1 MKHAAAAALL
11 ANFAHAET
19 VCVAPAAFDTVAKG
33 GATVEQYE
41 RRERNSSPAK
51 EAVRYLKFD
60 GRAPISV
67 TSAKAASIT
76 GLPGAV
82 RHIITISAH
91 SDMSAPQARIAFK
104 FEEHRSKE
112 LCLWYNTFYGTWRL
126 QPLKNSPCSCG

>member
-11 ANFAHAET
+11 AHFAYAES

-33 GATVEQYE
+33 GTTVEQYD

-51 EAVRYLKFD
+51 EAVRYLQFD

-67 TSAKAASIT
+67 TSTNAARVT
-76 GLPGAV
+76 GLAGAV
-82 RHIITISAH
+82 RHNITISAH
-91 SDMSAPQARIAFK
+91 SDMRAPQARIAFK

-126 QPLKNSPCSCG
+126 QPLKNSPCRCG